1 MSTSNRRGA
10 SKKRRDGGRTLSS
23 RRRPIDVLSPK
34 EVGLL
39 LELISRRSHSGIRNR
54 ALIAVL
60 YGAGLRMGEALA
72 LRPKD
77 VELDGLRL
85 RVQRGKGGRP
95 RVAALLPDVV
105 PHIDRWLDKRRAL
118 GISGRSPLFCT
129 ITDGTVGGK
138 RVRRGKPLSDHNL
151 RAWLARLAHKA
162 RERGLDKRVHA
173 HGFRHSHADQLRR
186 RGWDV
191 EQIRRQLGH
200 TSLAVTGI
208 YLDHIGANAHELT
221 ERMRGE
227 SWGLAPKAR
236 SAEKNHDPGDLHA
249 WRACLDRIEQ
259 RLAELEDKRKG
270 DHDDKR

>member
-1 MSTSNRRGA
+1 MSARKRRGA
-10 SKKRRDGGRTLSS
+10 SKKRRGRASS
-23 RRRPIDVLSPK
+23 RRPIDVLSPE

-39 LELISRRSHSGIRNR
+39 LELTSRRSHSGIRNR

-77 VELDGLRL
+77 VELDGLRI

-118 GISGRSPLFCT
+118 GISGRSLLFCT
-129 ITDGTVGGK
+129 ITDGVVGGK

-151 RAWLARLAHKA
+151 RAWLTRLARRA

-227 SWGLAPKAR
+227 SWGLAPKVH
-236 SAEKNHDPGDLHA
+236 SAEKGHDPGDLGLLEHLA
-249 WRACLDRIEQ
+249 ELER

-270 DHDDKR
+270 DRDGKR